1 MNALVTKAL
10 PNEDESQCGPL
21 LPRKHLHVWLH
32 YQMRNT
38 NVDEWLFVDTGS
50 GGGEK
55 KKPLTE
61 PTENW
66 GGFWG
71 ANFPMQNCVDPDYLL
86 LKYQGLKST
95 EERRFDK
102 EPKYSQCQL

>member
-55 KKPLTE
+55 KNRSL
-61 PTENW
+61 N
-66 GGFWG
+66 
-71 ANFPMQNCVDPDYLL
+71 L
-86 LKYQGLKST
+86 LKTGADFGEQIFRCKT
-95 EERRFDK
+95 VWI
-102 EPKYSQCQL
+102 PIICC